1 MSDLPLKVRADIRDQ
16 WDSPKAA
23 IHSSVESLA
32 QTLGHKVVPQVQW
45 ALLYNAVK
53 ETFPDK
59 ATFVPTVSRVVI
71 ALYGRLLSRI
81 ENEAHTNW
89 TDELLDVLAK
99 KPPGPEW
106 MLQVEP
112 SGANSSARRPR
123 VTWKADV
130 GAFYL
135 EIPNHEPPM
144 HATIDAGFDQ
154 DLDGLFLAPG
164 SIATTPLD
172 DDDREEWAE
181 VTTVETRTAPPGA
194 RLLPSKMPGSPQPIP
209 MASTVQRLPTI
220 ETLARPT
227 ELFRVTPPHT
237 LIVDASTSPLTV
249 QGSHQPSLEL
259 LANYLKKWAK
269 IDSNDSLKRPV
280 LKVSLA
286 ESPFYFGVID
296 SISIEPTWSLSRNK
310 EPINPSVLLAFIE
323 GVLGYRET
331 YTNGVRWVFKN
342 DSILK

>member
-23 IHSSVESLA
+23 IHSTIDSLA

-45 ALLYNAVK
+45 ALLYNALK

-59 ATFVPTVSRVVI
+59 TTFVPTISRIVI
-71 ALYGRLLSRI
+71 ALYERLLSRI
-81 ENEAHTNW
+81 ENEAHTQW
-89 TDELLDVLAK
+89 TDELLEVLAK
-99 KPPGPEW
+99 KPPGSEW
-106 MLQVEP
+106 PLQVEP
-112 SGANSSARRPR
+112 CGANSSARRPR
-123 VTWKADV
+123 VTWKVDI

-135 EIPNHEPPM
+135 EVPNHEPPM
-144 HATIDAGFDQ
+144 HAIIDSGFDQ
-154 DLDGLFLAPG
+154 DLDALFLAPG
-164 SIATTPLD
+164 STAAASLD

-181 VTTVETRTAPPGA
+181 VTTVETRTALPMGRVLPPNPPVSVSMG
-194 RLLPSKMPGSPQPIP
+194 PI
-209 MASTVQRLPTI
+209 VQRLPTI

-227 ELFRVTPPHT
+227 ELFKVTPPYT

-249 QGSHQPSLEL
+249 QGSHQPSIEL

-280 LKVSLA
+280 LKVSLV
-286 ESPFYFGVID
+286 ESPFYFGVVD
-296 SISIEPTWSLSRNK
+296 SISIEPTWTLSRNK
-310 EPINPSVLLAFIE
+310 EPINPSVVLAFIE
-323 GVLGYRET
+323 GVLGYKET
-331 YTNGVRWVFKN
+331 YTNGMRWVFKR